1 LLNEALVVCVRG
13 IISFFTLLIFAR
25 ILGKQQIGEITFF
38 DYVLGITIGSFG
50 ASLTADL
57 SSAAWPHF
65 IGLLTWVILGI
76 MLQYVSL
83 KAKKLSDYINDEP
96 VIVIHDG
103 MIMGD
108 NLKRI
113 KYTLSD
119 LLSQLR
125 LKDIFDISEVKFG
138 IIEANG
144 HLSVIKKLEFRDLLD
159 SLHFPIDN
167 ETLNNDVIFNGII
180 IEDNLE
186 KLSLDHQ
193 WLIDQLE
200 RSDINNP
207 RLIFYAYQDAK
218 ENLKIDTYK
227 DKVISKCDIFNDKIW

>member
-1 LLNEALVVCVRG
+1 LNEALVVCVRG
-13 IISFFTLLIFAR
+13 FISFFTLLIFAR

-83 KAKKLSDYINDEP
+83 KSKKLSDYINDEP

-103 MIMGD
+103 IIMGD

-113 KYTLSD
+113 KYTLND

-125 LKDIFDISEVKFG
+125 LKDIFDISEVKFA

-144 HLSVIKKLEFRDLLD
+144 HVSVIKRLKFRDLLD
-159 SLHFPIDN
+159 SMDFPTDN
-167 ETLNNDVIFNGII
+167 ETLNNDIIFNGII
-180 IEDNLE
+180 LEDNLG
-186 KLSLDHQ
+186 KLGLSQQ
-193 WLIDQLE
+193 WLTEQLKE
-200 RSDINNP
+200 KGINSP
-207 RLIFYAYQDAK
+207 RLVFYAYLDSKKAMR
-218 ENLKIDTYK
+218 IDTYM
-227 DKVISKCDIFNDKIW
+227 DKLVGTYDIFNDKLW

>member
-1 LLNEALVVCVRG
+1 LNEALVVCVRG

-50 ASLTADL
+50 SSLTADL

-83 KAKKLSDYINDEP
+83 KSKKLSDYINDEP

-113 KYTLSD
+113 KYTLND

-125 LKDIFDISEVKFG
+125 LKDIFDISEVKFA

-144 HLSVIKKLEFRDLLD
+144 HVSVIKNLQFRDLLY
-159 SLHFPIDN
+159 SMNFPSDC
-167 ETLNNDVIFNGII
+167 ETLNNDIIFNGII

-186 KLSLDHQ
+186 KLNLNHQ
-193 WLIDQLE
+193 WLENQLNE
-200 RSDINNP
+200 IGVNSP
-207 RLIFYAYQDAK
+207 RLVFYAYQDSTKA
-218 ENLKIDTYK
+218 LKIDTYK
-227 DKVISKCDIFNDKIW
+227 DKVIGTYDIFDDELW

>member
-1 LLNEALVVCVRG
+1 MNEALVVCVRG

-50 ASLTADL
+50 SSLTADL

-76 MLQYVSL
+76 ILQYVSL
-83 KAKKLSDYINDEP
+83 KSRKLSDYINDEP

-113 KYTLSD
+113 KYTLND

-125 LKDIFDISEVKFG
+125 LKDIFDISELKFA
-138 IIEANG
+138 IVEANG
-144 HLSVIKKLEFRDLLD
+144 HVSVIKKLQFRDLLD
-159 SLHFPIDN
+159 SMNFPTDS

-186 KLSLDHQ
+186 KFSLSLQ
-193 WLIDQLE
+193 WLNDELNE
-200 RSDINNP
+200 KGINSP
-207 RLIFYAYQDAK
+207 RLVFYAYQDSNK
-218 ENLKIDTYK
+218 VLVIDTYK
-227 DKVISKCDIFNDKIW
+227 DKVSGAYDIFDDRLW